1 MSNKK
6 NEENSDIVET
16 ILLLEQLIKKQDE
29 ALNSARELLSF
40 KDLLIELKEREI
52 DDYKRITRN
61 FYIISSVFALG
72 FLLFILYTSLLK

>member
-29 ALNSARELLSF
+29 ALSSARELLSF

-72 FLLFILYTSLLK
+72 FLLFILYTSSLK

>member
-72 FLLFILYTSLLK
+72 FLLFLLYTSLLK

>member
-29 ALNSARELLSF
+29 ALSSARELLSF

-52 DDYKRITRN
+52 DDYKRIIRN

>member
-29 ALNSARELLSF
+29 ALSSARELLSF

-61 FYIISSVFALG
+61 FYIISCVFALS
-72 FLLFILYTSLLK
+72 FLLFILYTSSLK

>member
-29 ALNSARELLSF
+29 ALSSARELLSF

>member
-61 FYIISSVFALG
+61 FYIISCVFALG
-72 FLLFILYTSLLK
+72 FLLFLLYTSLLK

>member
-29 ALNSARELLSF
+29 ALSSARELLSF

-52 DDYKRITRN
+52 DDYKRIIRN

-72 FLLFILYTSLLK
+72 FLLFLLYTSLLK

>member
-1 MSNKK
+1 MSNEK
-6 NEENSDIVET
+6 NKENSDIVET

-29 ALNSARELLSF
+29 ALSSARELLSF

-52 DDYKRITRN
+52 DNYKKITRN

-72 FLLFILYTSLLK
+72 FLLFLLYRLS